1 MVTTRSER
9 SGESRAGSEESGSAS
24 TTTSSSMRLRSRSR
38 KTDEG
43 SDAVVDKKSVIG
55 GRQHLQ
61 RSAKD
66 KVYAE
71 KLLVTQSSRRALVSQ
86 KRRMA

>member
-9 SGESRAGSEESGSAS
+9 SGDSRARSEDTECSSSAAS
-24 TTTSSSMRLRSRSR
+24 TTSPMRLRSRSQ
-38 KTDEG
+38 KTDEETE
-43 SDAVVDKKSVIG
+43 DAVVDKKSVIG

-71 KLLVTQSSRRALVSQ
+71 KLLVTQSSRRALVS
-86 KRRMA
+86 

>member
-9 SGESRAGSEESGSAS
+9 SGESRARIEDTESSSAS
-24 TTTSSSMRLRSRSR
+24 TTSSMRLRSRSR
-38 KTDEG
+38 KTDEETE
-43 SDAVVDKKSVIG
+43 DAVVDKKSVIG

-71 KLLVTQSSRRALVSQ
+71 KLLVTHSSRRALVS
-86 KRRMA
+86 

>member
-9 SGESRAGSEESGSAS
+9 SGDSRAGSEDTESSSSSA
-24 TTTSSSMRLRSRSR
+24 TSSMRLRSRSR
-38 KTDEG
+38 KTDGET
-43 SDAVVDKKSVIG
+43 DAVVDKKSVIG

-71 KLLVTQSSRRALVSQ
+71 TLLASQSSRRALVS
-86 KRRMA
+86 